1 MGSSINVSV
10 FISTVRPLKTMRYWL
25 LAQIMFGSC
34 GVCFTCPLTQGF
46 IPWKSD
52 FSQFIFGFS
61 CFSPNTLLFLSK
73 ICFWSRL
80 RVYLA
85 YNILSFV
92 DVGFRGSLFNLIWS
106 FQKNWGDYLEN
117 IFSKYVVQSLK
128 GLLEV
133 LLIECR
139 ECWEEK
145 NVDKNQNFNFLPVT
159 TFSSSRRSTVGP
171 QNSPSRWGWIAI
183 TMSGTSTFFAWMN
196 LQYLVLFGLIFDL
209 SINFGRSTSL
219 ISWIIFVLT
228 FL

>member
-34 GVCFTCPLTQGF
+34 GVCFTCPLTHGF

-61 CFSPNTLLFLSK
+61 CFSQNTLLFLSK

-92 DVGFRGSLFNLIWS
+92 DLGFRGSLFNLIWS
-106 FQKNWGDYLEN
+106 FQKKLRRLGRCAE
-117 IFSKYVVQSLK
+117 
-128 GLLEV
+128 
-133 LLIECR
+133 
-139 ECWEEK
+139 
-145 NVDKNQNFNFLPVT
+145 NQNGNLRWRLPLGVRPPPPPPLNGTNF
-159 TFSSSRRSTVGP
+159 
-171 QNSPSRWGWIAI
+171 Q
-183 TMSGTSTFFAWMN
+183 TFF
-196 LQYLVLFGLIFDL
+196 YP
-209 SINFGRSTSL
+209 
-219 ISWIIFVLT
+219 T
-228 FL
+228 FFFAIESYIYETDFTLKKYHF